1 MQHRRNKDMQKASL
15 STVDNLINM
24 LRQEEENFMVD
35 CTLDTNGQ
43 SGTITVEYTPS
54 SIYWDDFYR
63 LGKTHYMEGGLSS

>member
-1 MQHRRNKDMQKASL
+1 MQKASL

-43 SGTITVEYTPS
+43 SGTITGEYTPS

>member
-1 MQHRRNKDMQKASL
+1 MQHGRNKDMQKASL

>member
-1 MQHRRNKDMQKASL
+1 MQKASL

-63 LGKTHYMEGGLSS
+63 LGKTHYMKGGLSS

>member
-43 SGTITVEYTPS
+43 SGTITVEYTQS

-63 LGKTHYMEGGLSS
+63 LVKTHKMEGGLSR

>member
-1 MQHRRNKDMQKASL
+1 MQHGRNKDMQKASL

-24 LRQEEENFMVD
+24 LRQEVENFMVD

-63 LGKTHYMEGGLSS
+63 LGKTHYMKGGLSS

>member
-35 CTLDTNGQ
+35 CTLYTNGL

>member
-24 LRQEEENFMVD
+24 IRQEEENFMVD

>member
-63 LGKTHYMEGGLSS
+63 LGKTHYMKGGLSS

>member
-1 MQHRRNKDMQKASL
+1 MQKASL